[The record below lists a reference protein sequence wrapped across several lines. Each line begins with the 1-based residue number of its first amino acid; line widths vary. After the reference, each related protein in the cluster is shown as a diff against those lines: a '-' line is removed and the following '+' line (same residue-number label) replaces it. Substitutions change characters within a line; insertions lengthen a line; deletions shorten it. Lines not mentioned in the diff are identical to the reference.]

1 MGSYITA
8 KNNNSNKKKYLSI
21 PETEYNQE
29 SDGYGID
36 G

>member
-1 MGSYITA
+1 MGSYTTA
-8 KNNNSNKKKYLSI
+8 KNNNNKKKYLSI